1 MKDKSDDSRNF
12 TVGDVLKAM
21 SKPHYPEY
29 ILKSVEQVGNWM
41 RECLVSSDRSE
52 EDFRADYDK
61 LYGQLEWMKDHVD
74 FLGEDDEE
82 KAGLASEAVVISLDV
97 GIQEEAVRMAI
108 DHAAIFNPG
117 RCRRIWMISD
127 SWVPGEV
134 FRYGRHIKALEERG
148 VSFRF
153 ILVTPGGWTEIPL
166 FDDGRSRRNLG
177 FNDYAKGLSSGD
189 HDQDLNNRFD

>member
-1 MKDKSDDSRNF
+1 MKDKKDDSRNL

-29 ILKSVEQVGNWM
+29 ILKSVEQIGAWM
-41 RECLVSSDRSE
+41 KECLTNSDRSE

-61 LYGQLEWMKDHVD
+61 LYDQLEWMRDHVD
-74 FLGEDDEE
+74 FLGEEE
-82 KAGLASEAVVISLDV
+82 EEGKEGERVASEAVVISLDV

-108 DHAAIFNPG
+108 DHAAVFNPG
-117 RCRRIWMISD
+117 RCRRIWMLSD

-134 FRYGRHIKALEERG
+134 FRYGRHIKVLEDRG

-166 FDDGRSRRNLG
+166 FDDGRPRKNLG
-177 FNDYAKGLSSGD
+177 FNDYARGLSSGD
-189 HDQDLNNRFD
+189 SDQENR